1 MSSEKVL
8 TGNEPLAPTRVRM
21 RSAPTRFSWR
31 NSENGRC
38 RTRSEKKN
46 RRDKKRRYG
55 SEKWADA
62 PVTDFI
68 NGSWTREEDEAIVD
82 WVNTHGP
89 TSWTKLAESLP
100 GRIGKQCRERW
111 HNSLNPTLIKT
122 GWTLKEDQIICKFQF
137 KLGNRWAR
145 IAEMLPG
152 RTDNAV
158 KNRWN
163 STLKKRAAQILA
175 NLPPSPKKQG
185 SESSE
190 ESDPTDE
197 SFDDEVKTASSP
209 THAPEVDKI
218 IEDDKKNIDV
228 PLLPEELPTLVIPTP
243 AFDKNSVVFT
253 MLSPISPT
261 MRTSPFF
268 PGIDKDSPK
277 ADWIESWENQE
288 QEITDSIGQSNLGL
302 FDICCPEL

>member
-1 MSSEKVL
+1 MSSEKAT
-8 TGNEPLAPTRVRM
+8 TGNEPLAPTRMRM
-21 RSAPTRFSWR
+21 RSVPTRFSWR
-31 NSENGRC
+31 NSDGGRYK
-38 RTRSEKKN
+38 TRSEKKN

-163 STLKKRAAQILA
+163 STLKKRASQILA
-175 NLPPSPKKQG
+175 NLPPSPKKNAT
-185 SESSE
+185 ESSE
-190 ESDPTDE
+190 EDEPTDE
-197 SFDDEVKTASSP
+197 SFDDEPKTASSP
-209 THAPEVDKI
+209 HAMEEEKPSDE
-218 IEDDKKNIDV
+218 EEKKNIDV
-228 PLLPEELPTLVIPTP
+228 PSLPDELPSLVIPTP
-243 AFDKNSVVFT
+243 ALDKSSIVFT

-261 MRTSPFF
+261 MRNSTFF
-268 PGIDKDSPK
+268 SSLDKDSPK
-277 ADWIESWENQE
+277 VDWIDCWDNHE
-288 QEITDSIGQSNLGL
+288 QEITESIGQTQMGL
-302 FDICCPEL
+302 FDISCPDI